1 MRVVPCKTSYC
12 KTNFKWE
19 GILQATVW
27 EIETFFTISYTLF
40 ELFNDRKLFSC
51 LFWFGDFSLLHIK
64 DELMRPP
71 EYNLAQSF
79 DSQIEGWILSR
90 SVRPFVKKKSN
101 TLMIIMPLRQLLHR
115 KAQKT
120 SHCFIAYRNL
130 KNGQK
135 YVSMIKSR
143 N

>member
-1 MRVVPCKTSYC
+1 MYLVKQVTAKPILSGKEFFKQLRNWNIFS
-12 KTNFKWE
+12 NF
-19 GILQATVW
+19 LQALR
-27 EIETFFTISYTLF
+27 SNY
-40 ELFNDRKLFSC
+40 NRKLFSC
-51 LFWFGDFSLLHIK
+51 LFWFWNFSLLKSKMSWWWDHQSIIWRNRLIAKLK
-64 DELMRPP
+64 DGFCQGR
-71 EYNLAQSF
+71 S
-79 DSQIEGWILSR
+79 DHLS
-90 SVRPFVKKKSN
+90 KKKSN

>member
-1 MRVVPCKTSYC
+1 MYLVK
-12 KTNFKWE
+12 
-19 GILQATVW
+19 QATAKPILSGKKEFYQQVRNW
-27 EIETFFTISYTLF
+27 NFFPVSYLLF
-40 ELFNDRKLFSC
+40 ELYNNRKLFSC
-51 LFWFGDFSLLHIK
+51 LFWFEDFSLHIK
-64 DELMRPP
+64 DELMMRPP

>member
-12 KTNFKWE
+12 KTKFKWN
-19 GILQATVW
+19 GILQVTKKLKY
-27 EIETFFTISYTLF
+27 FFPISYKLSD
-40 ELFNDRKLFSC
+40 LSHNRKLFSC
-51 LFWFGDFSLLHIK
+51 LFWFGNFSLLKSKMSWWWDHQSIIWRNRLIAKLK
-64 DELMRPP
+64 DGFCQGR
-71 EYNLAQSF
+71 S
-79 DSQIEGWILSR
+79 DHLS
-90 SVRPFVKKKSN
+90 KKKSN